1 MRVIRRLF
9 ALHHAP
15 VGEARGRHSVNV
27 RGMGMGTVGA
37 GLASYPRRSGTGG
50 LSVLALCG
58 VVLGIVGCGTRGP
71 AGDAP
76 QAPQPV
82 TVVTLRAQPVTL
94 TRELPGRT
102 SAYLVADVRPQATGI
117 VKKRLFTEGGTVK
130 AGETLYELDAAMY
143 RAQYQNSEAA
153 VAKAEAALEKA
164 RVTARRFAE
173 LVKTGA
179 VSSQDNDT
187 AVAALG
193 QAQAD
198 VAAAKAELDTSRVS
212 LAYTHVTAPIG
223 GRIGKSAVTAG
234 ALVVASQSAAL
245 ATIQQLDPIYVEVSQ
260 SSSEWLRLRQA
271 IDDGRLKSGGAGTS
285 VAIMLE
291 DGRRYSHDGRLQFA
305 DVTVDPGTG
314 SFALR
319 AIVPNP
325 DNVLLPGMYVTAVLD
340 EGMRNDGVLVP
351 QRGIA
356 RDPKGGA
363 TALVVGKE
371 NTVEVRSVHVSR
383 TIGDQWL
390 VEDGLTAGDR
400 VIIEGLQKVQPGMRV
415 VANEATAATP
425 PVVAKQ

>member
-1 MRVIRRLF
+1 MCVIARLF
-9 ALHHAP
+9 AVHHAS
-15 VGEARGRHSVNV
+15 VGDAGGRRLARVAGS
-27 RGMGMGTVGA
+27 GAGTVRA
-37 GLASYPRRSGTGG
+37 GIESCAPRSLIGCPRA
-50 LSVLALCG
+50 LALVG
-58 VVLGIVGCGTRGP
+58 VALGLVACGTRGQ
-71 AGDAP
+71 GDVPQSP
-76 QAPQPV
+76 QAV
-82 TVVTLRAQPVTL
+82 TVVTLRSRPATL

-117 VKKRLFTEGGTVK
+117 IKKRLFTEGGTVK
-130 AGETLYELDAAMY
+130 AGETLYELDDAMY
-143 RAQYQNSEAA
+143 RAQYHNSEAA

-164 RVTARRFAE
+164 QLTARRFAE

-212 LAYTHVTAPIG
+212 LAYTHVTAPID

-271 IDDGRLKSGGAGTS
+271 IDAGRLKSGGAGTS
-285 VAIMLE
+285 VAIVLE
-291 DGRRYSHDGRLQFA
+291 DGRRYAKDGRLQFA

-340 EGMRNDGVLVP
+340 EGVRNDAVLVP
-351 QRGIA
+351 QRGIT

-371 NTVEVRSVHVSR
+371 STVEVRTVHVSR

-390 VEDGLTAGDR
+390 VEDGLMAGDQ
-400 VIIEGLQKVQPGMRV
+400 VIVEGLQKVQPGMRV
-415 VANEATAATP
+415 VASEATAEAP